1 MGSTEGTLSH
11 SMKLLMLLSLFLL
24 GTASMVAGFVLDS
37 LTMDQN
43 TLASCCT
50 CDSMGDFMFNIH
62 VAKALREYMSKN
74 RVRMAIER
82 GDIKIGFSLP
92 NEGIDTGHSCKV
104 TAEARNIKLKAE
116 MLNDK
121 DYLDKNLASDYDE
134 GELTSFI
141 DGNIKH
147 KVDITADIRHRFGAK
162 IFGSCKRYGRK
173 TCGITATSTGTNL
186 ISVILAIN
194 STACFSEKGQQKVAF
209 TLNVFVDE
217 QVSDRTYSPTTIK
230 PGKCRLPFNIFNLKS
245 KVQRYATTYINK
257 RRYKPEMSDRLIRK
271 LEEILKAPLNK
282 PIVRPVNVVGGSSRG
297 KRATIVDC
305 SKKKTCPKGF
315 SRIVNTENCKRH
327 FGFKRPNCSYYARN
341 AKLKYRYCC
350 RGTRS
355 IYWCEAPMM

>member
-209 TLNVFVDE
+209 TLNV
-217 QVSDRTYSPTTIK
+217 
-230 PGKCRLPFNIFNLKS
+230 
-245 KVQRYATTYINK
+245 
-257 RRYKPEMSDRLIRK
+257 
-271 LEEILKAPLNK
+271 
-282 PIVRPVNVVGGSSRG
+282 VGGSSRG

-355 IYWCEAPMM
+355 IY